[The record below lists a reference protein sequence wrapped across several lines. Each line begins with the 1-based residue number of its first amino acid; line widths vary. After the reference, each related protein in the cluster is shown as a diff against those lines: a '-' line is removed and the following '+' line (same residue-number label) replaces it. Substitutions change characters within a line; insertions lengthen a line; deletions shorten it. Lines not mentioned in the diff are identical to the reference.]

1 MKPLKVFFTLIGVFC
16 IVFVLYAIFYE
27 EIRKTIYPIKYE
39 AEIFA
44 VAEANGI
51 PPEKMHAVVKTESD
65 YDAEAVSRVGARGL
79 MQLMGET
86 ASDTAKLLG
95 EAYDEEKDA
104 DRLFEAELN
113 LRYGGAYLK
122 RLYELYGDWTVA
134 HAAYNAGPGNV
145 NKWLKDRAY
154 SPDGKV
160 LESVPFAETEKYL
173 EKVARYEKIY
183 KELYFSEGAER

>member
-39 AEIFA
+39 AEISA

-104 DRLFEAELN
+104 DRLFEVELN

-160 LESVPFAETEKYL
+160 LESVPFAETKKYL